1 MFYILIIAVPHF
13 QVPKFVL
20 VTTTVQKIALKLS
33 GLHQRFYFAYNFVH
47 HKFEKGS
54 AEQFSLEVTHAA
66 ALRCQLGLQ
75 KKKMKSDDLP
85 GLDVQDGSLAQ
96 LGVDAGC
103 QLQAQLGHLSESVYG
118 WALQHGSLR
127 IPVF

>member
-66 ALRCQLGLQ
+66 ELRCQLGLQ
-75 KKKMKSDDLP
+75 KKKK
-85 GLDVQDGSLAQ
+85 
-96 LGVDAGC
+96 
-103 QLQAQLGHLSESVYG
+103 E
-118 WALQHGSLR
+118 
-127 IPVF
+127 I